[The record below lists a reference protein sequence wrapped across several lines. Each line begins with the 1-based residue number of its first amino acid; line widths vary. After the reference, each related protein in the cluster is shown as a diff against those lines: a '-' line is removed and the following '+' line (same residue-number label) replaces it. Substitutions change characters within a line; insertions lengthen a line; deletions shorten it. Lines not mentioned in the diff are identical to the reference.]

1 MDKNPGKEEEVRPE
15 SRVKNPGKE
24 ETGDE
29 MTEQKEK
36 QAQEMMGS
44 QGSEQKRKQAPEQ
57 QKYTL
62 QVLPERFSVCKVKDY
77 TAVDVDRPFVFTGR
91 TDEEKSLVCPV
102 SAVPEN
108 TVARDDGWRAFRIT
122 GELDFSLIGI
132 LAELTRVLAEAKIGI
147 FAISTFNTDY
157 VLVKGQNYERALEAL
172 RNSGY
177 DLSVEKSCREL

>member
-1 MDKNPGKEEEVRPE
+1 MRPE

-102 SAVPEN
+102 SMVPEN
-108 TVARDDGWRAFRIT
+108 TTVRDDDWRAFRIT

-132 LAELTRVLAEAKIGI
+132 LADLTRVLAEAKIGI

-177 DLSVEKSCREL
+177 VLCQDSPKD

>member
-1 MDKNPGKEEEVRPE
+1 MRLGKPDKNPGKE
-15 SRVKNPGKE
+15 KK
-24 ETGDE
+24 GDE

-36 QAQEMMGS
+36 QAQE
-44 QGSEQKRKQAPEQ
+44 QAWEQ

-62 QVLPERFSVCKVKDY
+62 QVLPELFSVCKVKDY

-102 SAVPEN
+102 SMVPEN
-108 TVARDDGWRAFRIT
+108 TTVRDDGWRAFRIT

-177 DLSVEKSCREL
+177 DLSAEKSCREL

>member
-1 MDKNPGKEEEVRPE
+1 MRLGKPD
-15 SRVKNPGKE
+15 KNPGKE

-36 QAQEMMGS
+36 QAQE
-44 QGSEQKRKQAPEQ
+44 QAREQ

-62 QVLPERFSVCKVKDY
+62 QVLPELFSVCKVKDY

-102 SAVPEN
+102 SMVPEN
-108 TVARDDGWRAFRIT
+108 TTVRDDGWRAFRIT

>member
-1 MDKNPGKEEEVRPE
+1 
-15 SRVKNPGKE
+15 
-24 ETGDE
+24 

-36 QAQEMMGS
+36 QAQE
-44 QGSEQKRKQAPEQ
+44 QAREQ

-62 QVLPERFSVCKVKDY
+62 QVLPELFSVCKVKDY

-102 SAVPEN
+102 SMVPEN
-108 TVARDDGWRAFRIT
+108 TTVRDDDWRAFRIT

-132 LAELTRVLAEAKIGI
+132 LADLTRVLAEAKIGI

-177 DLSVEKSCREL
+177 VLCQDSPKD

>member
-1 MDKNPGKEEEVRPE
+1 MRLGKPDKNPGKEE
-15 SRVKNPGKE
+15 K
-24 ETGDE
+24 GDE

-36 QAQEMMGS
+36 QAQE
-44 QGSEQKRKQAPEQ
+44 QAREQ

-62 QVLPERFSVCKVKDY
+62 QVLPELFSVCKVKDY
-77 TAVDVDRPFVFTGR
+77 SAVDVDRPFVFTGR

-102 SAVPEN
+102 SMVPEN
-108 TVARDDGWRAFRIT
+108 TVVRDDGWRAFRIT

-172 RNSGY
+172 QNSGY
-177 DLSVEKSCREL
+177 VLCQDSPKD